1 MELTFNLQILIS
13 CFLGYFI
20 GSIPFG
26 LIITKIILSKDLR
39 NFGSGNIGATNVLRT
54 GNKFAAFLTL
64 LFDILKGIVPIIFLN
79 QFISENISVLSGL
92 FAILGHCF
100 PVWLKFRGGK
110 GIATT
115 IGVIF
120 LLNWMSGCFLILL
133 LLIIAFFTK
142 ISSLAAI
149 LSIIFN
155 IFFIIYINSQHDYI
169 IFLIS
174 IICLIRHHENIFRI
188 INGTERKIKF

>member
-110 GIATT
+110 GVAASFGT
-115 IGVIF
+115 ILGIDFMMGISAVIVWLTVFIISRVSGLSAIVSF
-120 LLNWMSGCFLILL
+120 LLLPFIVYIMKLDDFILIFSFVNT
-133 LLIIAFFTK
+133 LIILYSHKKNIIDFMLKK
-142 ISSLAAI
+142 I
-149 LSIIFN
+149 
-155 IFFIIYINSQHDYI
+155 
-169 IFLIS
+169 
-174 IICLIRHHENIFRI
+174 
-188 INGTERKIKF
+188 